1 MEYHKILIV
10 IGIILGFGVLL
21 YMIKQF
27 EKPMPEDGTMPSSSV
42 WVSVPL
48 VAIFSYLYFTYF
60 GVYTYLISIIL
71 IVLIM

>member
-1 MEYHKILIV
+1 MENIRILII

-27 EKPMPEDGTMPSSSV
+27 EKPMPEDGSMPSSSI

-48 VAIFSYLYFTYF
+48 IAIFSYLYFTYF